1 VQLRHIIDVYLVC
14 LCAEG
19 RSRSVVRQY
28 QDVLYS
34 LLDFTG
40 DMNALALSNKH
51 ARRYMGTLTTC
62 TPAERRRHEA
72 VLRFFGKWLF
82 AQRQAHR
89 PAYVEYRP
97 PRRKRRTNYLGGLLP

>member
-1 VQLRHIIDVYLVC
+1 MQLRSAIDVYLVC

-19 RSRSVVRQY
+19 RSRPVVRQY
-28 QDVLYS
+28 QNVLYS

-40 DMNALALSNKH
+40 DMSALALSNKH
-51 ARRYMGTLTTC
+51 ARRYMCTLSASTV
-62 TPAERRRHEA
+62 AERRRHAA

-82 AQRQAHR
+82 AQRQVR

-97 PRRKRRTNYLGGLLP
+97 PRRKRRTNYLGGFLP